1 MKQLIFIIS
10 IIMGNTCLAAG
21 VPPIKV
27 EISGQVKDQETKENL
42 LYSKI
47 LILNKKDS
55 IIAGGIT
62 DEKGF
67 FKIPVNPG
75 QYKFVITSYG
85 YISDTLPSRM
95 VRDHIFLGVFKLKK
109 NVLNLEEM
117 KVLASSRTENLDK
130 DVQVVTEALKKGAT
144 AAKDVL
150 NRITGIS
157 YDDYSGTLKVD
168 SDENIMVLVNGVE
181 KNQEYV
187 QNLDP
192 ERLLRVETTR
202 DPGGRYGLEG
212 YTAILNIIL
221 KTNYTGTELY
231 MKEMQVVDVNTEKN
245 NLQLLIGRFSGTYNY
260 TRNNLNIYG
269 GLRLERNQFEITT
282 ESKTEYED
290 GLVVLEN
297 AVTSDPNV
305 RILEYEAHY
314 NLGFDYRINPKHII
328 SFESNIEAFPM
339 SNKTSSF
346 NYLTQ
351 VYSNDSLTDQYSF
364 NSNGNSNKWD
374 THNSLFYV
382 GEFNKKNK
390 LNINY
395 TYSNYRDFV
404 SNNTWQEGAF
414 TREENG
420 VNKKQYSRFYAE
432 FDHVFSPKMN
442 IQLGYGNTWK
452 ELNNVYDI
460 NQTDISS
467 GQRFTFSND
476 FQLSDMRHKL
486 YSNFM
491 WKMNNKIGMRAGIA
505 TETSSPRVAGQ
516 QNDYLIFQPLF
527 DLKYNFSK
535 KLNVKF
541 KYRVS
546 SDYPTIAQTNP
557 FVSQV
562 NPRITSTG
570 NPFLKPSTTHQ
581 FSFRFNIH
589 RGLISF
595 EPYLHYSNNTIATI
609 GDLGSDNVFDYRY
622 ENVELYQRIGGKL
635 NFRKYIKKLN
645 FLVKSNVEVFQST
658 IESASGVN
666 SFADWK
672 AGADLLYISPKSG
685 AVLGLKYQHEQT
697 KHISGL
703 GYNRGGV
710 DFWMLLYK
718 QPLFKKKAS
727 VMFGYMLPVTLGAN
741 YNQDKHVQT
750 TGFSMQTDNNVS
762 FIKNMFIIE
771 FTYRF
776 SKGEKVKKKQK
787 DIIQES
793 EGAGGGLL

>member
-1 MKQLIFIIS
+1 MKQLIFIVS
-10 IIMGNTCLAAG
+10 IIVSNTCLAAG
-21 VPPIKV
+21 VSPIKV

-42 LYSKI
+42 LYSKV
-47 LILNKKDS
+47 LILNNKDS

-85 YISDTLPSRM
+85 YISDTLSTRM
-95 VRDHIFLGVFKLKK
+95 VRDHIFLGVFKLNK

-150 NRITGIS
+150 NRIAGIS

-231 MKEMQVVDVNTEKN
+231 MKEIQVVDVNTEKN

-339 SNKTSSF
+339 RNKTSSF

-452 ELNNVYDI
+452 ELNNVCMTLI
-460 NQTDISS
+460 K
-467 GQRFTFSND
+467 R
-476 FQLSDMRHKL
+476 
-486 YSNFM
+486 
-491 WKMNNKIGMRAGIA
+491 
-505 TETSSPRVAGQ
+505 TSVQ
-516 QNDYLIFQPLF
+516 
-527 DLKYNFSK
+527 
-535 KLNVKF
+535 
-541 KYRVS
+541 
-546 SDYPTIAQTNP
+546 
-557 FVSQV
+557 
-562 NPRITSTG
+562 
-570 NPFLKPSTTHQ
+570 
-581 FSFRFNIH
+581 
-589 RGLISF
+589 
-595 EPYLHYSNNTIATI
+595 
-609 GDLGSDNVFDYRY
+609 
-622 ENVELYQRIGGKL
+622 GK
-635 NFRKYIKKLN
+635 
-645 FLVKSNVEVFQST
+645 
-658 IESASGVN
+658 
-666 SFADWK
+666 
-672 AGADLLYISPKSG
+672 DLLFPMIFNC
-685 AVLGLKYQHEQT
+685 QT
-697 KHISGL
+697 CVINST
-703 GYNRGGV
+703 
-710 DFWMLLYK
+710 
-718 QPLFKKKAS
+718 Q
-727 VMFGYMLPVTLGAN
+727 TLCG
-741 YNQDKHVQT
+741 K
-750 TGFSMQTDNNVS
+750 
-762 FIKNMFIIE
+762 
-771 FTYRF
+771 
-776 SKGEKVKKKQK
+776 
-787 DIIQES
+787 
-793 EGAGGGLL
+793 